1 VPYNLEGNCSRVPF
15 VSGLPEALTRDI
27 IGVEEQPANGEY
39 PVKKTDTASASEA
52 GNEGILASDAMQL
65 GPIK

>member
-1 VPYNLEGNCSRVPF
+1 
-15 VSGLPEALTRDI
+15 LPEALKRDI